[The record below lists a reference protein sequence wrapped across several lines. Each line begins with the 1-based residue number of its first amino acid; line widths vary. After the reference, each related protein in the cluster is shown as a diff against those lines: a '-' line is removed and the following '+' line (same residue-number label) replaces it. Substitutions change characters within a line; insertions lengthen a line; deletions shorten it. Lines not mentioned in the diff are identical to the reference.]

1 MLRIEKI
8 FPGEQLT
15 IDPRESAFSHGMGIF
30 ESMQISNG
38 YLQFWDR
45 HWARLKASASH
56 LFSYELSQVNQSATL
71 EAIQMYYQAIG
82 KCDLILKL
90 SFMVLANEPVLY
102 IYSRKR
108 ISDDGLAKLSLNR
121 THPIN
126 ENSVYTGYKTHN
138 YLENIWLLNEAKLAG
153 YSDYLRVNT
162 KGEVC
167 ETCVGNCFFIKDD
180 EIITASSQTGLF
192 PGVIRAV
199 LLEALPIEEKQIRVY
214 DLETM
219 DGCFVTNSIV
229 EILPVSEIAGLPKQT
244 VHSFSESS
252 FSKIELIAS
261 TLKTIAQSEAIN
273 LH

>member
-82 KCDLILKL
+82 KRDLILKL
-90 SFMVLANEPVLY
+90 SFMVLENEPVLY

-199 LLEALPIEEKQIRVY
+199 LLEALPIEEKQISVD

>member
-82 KCDLILKL
+82 KRDLILKL
-90 SFMVLANEPVLY
+90 SFMVLENEPVLY

-108 ISDDGLAKLSLNR
+108 ISDDGPAKLSLNR
-121 THPIN
+121 TYPIN

-199 LLEALPIEEKQIRVY
+199 LFEALPIEEKQIRVD